1 MTAYEKL
8 SRNGIYI
15 SPDDI
20 EKIAKKYN
28 ITEISVFGSSI
39 RSDFSNSSD
48 LDLLVE
54 FAQSD
59 QISLLDIIDIQD
71 YFEKLTTRSVDI
83 VEPGSLVNPYR
94 KESILST
101 REPLFIDCFLRQVV
115 YQQRI
120 PFDIKLPR
128 KHPVLASGLSESQLH
143 AELNLGFEDISSGNV
158 LSSGTVR
165 TMYGGRDIASEL

>member
-15 SPDDI
+15 SPEDI

-28 ITEISVFGSSI
+28 IITISVFGSSI

-54 FAQSD
+54 FAHSD

-94 KESILST
+94 KESILGT
-101 REPLFIDCFLRQVV
+101 REPLYV
-115 YQQRI
+115 
-120 PFDIKLPR
+120 
-128 KHPVLASGLSESQLH
+128 A
-143 AELNLGFEDISSGNV
+143 
-158 LSSGTVR
+158 
-165 TMYGGRDIASEL
+165 